1 MLSASRSDAPVRER
15 RSRSCA
21 AERRKESINFIAVPP
36 NFHKFAVQSGKA
48 HAAAEPA
55 PIFEIVTTA
64 TKNLSG
70 YKWYGTVCDADGD
83 AGQFAE
89 LNCQAA
95 GALYQDVITYSGEK
109 LSFSLNHRA
118 RGNYA
123 NSTPEYDTMYVVI
136 MPTNKA
142 EGLTTQTSLENF
154 IKDQTGK
161 SCADQY
167 TTEETKDIEFLTTKD
182 EDVLIGR
189 VTSDDQDWHYI
200 SAIEQY
206 VAKSNMTRFF
216 FVAGATA
223 SGKNTVGNFLDNVQ
237 FTQNLPP
244 ANPGTFT
251 LKVEKKVVGLEPS
264 AVLKHNM
271 QFTIKAYNQDGS
283 EAKNAPLNRKSF
295 RLDEMTYDEDGH
307 VYSKLFTNQ
316 NIGANENYIYKV
328 EETGSQ
334 VSTHT
339 VATTQT
345 VSGGKVQ
352 TDPDKVSTLIG
363 ERDSV
368 TFKITNTYTP
378 IDINSVIEYNK
389 TATLLDWNQ
398 RTYKIDLTASSK
410 TTQSMKI
417 PYDIVLVLD
426 QSGSMSQ
433 NFVEYKKL
441 MVQ

>member
-1 MLSASRSDAPVRER
+1 
-15 RSRSCA
+15 
-21 AERRKESINFIAVPP
+21 
-36 NFHKFAVQSGKA
+36 
-48 HAAAEPA
+48 
-55 PIFEIVTTA
+55 
-64 TKNLSG
+64 
-70 YKWYGTVCDADGD
+70 
-83 AGQFAE
+83 
-89 LNCQAA
+89 
-95 GALYQDVITYSGEK
+95 
-109 LSFSLNHRA
+109 
-118 RGNYA
+118 
-123 NSTPEYDTMYVVI
+123 
-136 MPTNKA
+136 
-142 EGLTTQTSLENF
+142 
-154 IKDQTGK
+154 
-161 SCADQY
+161 
-167 TTEETKDIEFLTTKD
+167 
-182 EDVLIGR
+182 
-189 VTSDDQDWHYI
+189 
-200 SAIEQY
+200 
-206 VAKSNMTRFF
+206 
-216 FVAGATA
+216 
-223 SGKNTVGNFLDNVQ
+223 
-237 FTQNLPP
+237 
-244 ANPGTFT
+244 
-251 LKVEKKVVGLEPS
+251 
-264 AVLKHNM
+264 
-271 QFTIKAYNQDGS
+271 
-283 EAKNAPLNRKSF
+283 
-295 RLDEMTYDEDGH
+295 MTYDEDGH

-433 NFVEYKKL
+433 NFVEYKKIDGSMSGL
-441 MVQ
+441 WGNTYYIKTQNGIYQKLYKESIGTWGNPKYKWSYKDSYTDK